1 MKTILKNN
9 NYSNFGILATFARS
23 FDNYHTEQNKMHLI
37 TSVCLLTGTYYDNF
51 SIMVSDSDNGFY
63 RNFFIMVEVYP
74 VGTNLNYN
82 YPNVQLIEAADGYR
96 ILITIDKLFF
106 ILNNNNN
113 DIINTLFGDLQL
125 KAKNNNISSPHR
137 QERVLF
143 VFHNITW
150 SNVLLYCKIHN
161 INISGG
167 SISKRHSLHTVDI
180 QLTLFLIQI
189 FGIEEIDKIKNLVYN
204 SFNNLLL
211 SSEIPINLYDQYIN
225 IKKTILN
232 LTYEEFYLN
241 YGPLLNEKNSN
252 LNKEFSAGEKIIISN
267 FKFCFDIFKNDI
279 LNSFENDLDSLKI
292 ESTKLGSK
300 ISSLSLELSRINN
313 INSISTVHMRNK
325 DKKKFKK
332 ERSKINKDKQLL
344 YKINTMEHD
353 IENYNS
359 QKNPIDNLIS
369 KKQIELDNLLNNINK
384 LTLFEMK
391 NLYLSKVRVK
401 SKIIPNSIWDS
412 INTKKQRLKINNRL

>member
-37 TSVCLLTGTYYDNF
+37 TSVCLLTGTYYDNL

-143 VFHNITW
+143 VFHNIT
-150 SNVLLYCKIHN
+150 
-161 INISGG
+161 
-167 SISKRHSLHTVDI
+167 
-180 QLTLFLIQI
+180 
-189 FGIEEIDKIKNLVYN
+189 
-204 SFNNLLL
+204 
-211 SSEIPINLYDQYIN
+211 
-225 IKKTILN
+225 
-232 LTYEEFYLN
+232 
-241 YGPLLNEKNSN
+241 
-252 LNKEFSAGEKIIISN
+252 
-267 FKFCFDIFKNDI
+267 
-279 LNSFENDLDSLKI
+279 
-292 ESTKLGSK
+292 
-300 ISSLSLELSRINN
+300 
-313 INSISTVHMRNK
+313 
-325 DKKKFKK
+325 
-332 ERSKINKDKQLL
+332 
-344 YKINTMEHD
+344 
-353 IENYNS
+353 
-359 QKNPIDNLIS
+359 
-369 KKQIELDNLLNNINK
+369 
-384 LTLFEMK
+384 
-391 NLYLSKVRVK
+391 
-401 SKIIPNSIWDS
+401 
-412 INTKKQRLKINNRL
+412 